1 MDAGNNDFNLTVIKG
16 CGRGKSFVCALV
28 NVVDKTRKQSEI
40 ICKDICQVS
49 PEMEYNDTHIESE
62 KSKGGRSVKLAFSI
76 QPLCYLHPVNTIT
89 LLSWRSSFT
98 QHFFI
103 SLILNT
109 CSLR

>member
-1 MDAGNNDFNLTVIKG
+1 MDAGNNVFNLTVIR
-16 CGRGKSFVCALV
+16 GRSGGKAFVCALV
-28 NVVDKTRKQSEI
+28 IVVDKTCKRSEI
-40 ICKDICQVS
+40 ICKDICQAS
-49 PEMEYNDTHIESE
+49 PAMEYNDTHIESE

-76 QPLCYLHPVNTIT
+76 QPLCSLHPVNTIN

-109 CSLR
+109 CSP